1 MKHLIMIGAGGFGR
15 ECYWHALDSIGY
27 GEEFDL
33 KGYLDDTP
41 KGVLR
46 EDLLSMPR
54 IGTIDG
60 YEIQNDD
67 VFICTIA
74 DPHAKE
80 KIINKI
86 LDRGGKF
93 INLIHKTAIIHGT
106 VKIGIGNVII
116 PSVMIHDH
124 ATVGNFVT
132 FNGMNMGHDSEVGDF
147 TSGMGGSG
155 PAGFGKVGKR
165 VYLAT
170 NAIVCPHAV
179 VEDDAY
185 VGVGSVVFKR
195 VKKGKKVF
203 GNPAVELPDGF

>member
-27 GEEFDL
+27 GEHFDL

-41 KGVLR
+41 EGVLR

-60 YEIQNDD
+60 YEIQDDD
-67 VFICTIA
+67 VFICTIGE
-74 DPHAKE
+74 PQAKE
-80 KIINKI
+80 KIVQKI

-106 VKIGIGNVII
+106 AKIGIGNVII
-116 PSVMIHDH
+116 PRVAITDH
-124 ATVGNFVT
+124 AVVGNFVT
-132 FNGMNMGHDSEVGDF
+132 FNGLNCGHDSVIGDF
-147 TSGMGGSG
+147 SSGMYYSSV
-155 PAGFGKVGKR
+155 AGFGKIGKR

-170 NAIVCPHAV
+170 SAIVCPHAV

>member
-41 KGVLR
+41 EGILR

-86 LDRGGKF
+86 LDRDGKF

-106 VKIGIGNVII
+106 VKMGIGNVISH
-116 PSVMIHDH
+116 SVTIHDH
-124 ATVGNFVT
+124 SIIGNFVT
-132 FNGMNMGHDSEVGDF
+132 FNGMHMGHDSVIGDF
-147 TSGMGGSG
+147 SSGMGSSDILGN
-155 PAGFGKVGKR
+155 AKVGKR
-165 VYLAT
+165 VYLA
-170 NAIVCPHAV
+170 NRSVVLPHAV

-185 VGVGSVVFKR
+185 IGVGSVVLRR
-195 VKKGKKVF
+195 VRKGKKVF